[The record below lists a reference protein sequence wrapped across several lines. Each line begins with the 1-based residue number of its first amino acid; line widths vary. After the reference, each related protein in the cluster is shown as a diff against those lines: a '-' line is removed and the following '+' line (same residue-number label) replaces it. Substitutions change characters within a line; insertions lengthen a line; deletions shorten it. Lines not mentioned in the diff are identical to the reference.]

1 VDRIPAVAEKASPKE
16 GAIPKKCA
24 PPKKQIAAKGKTLA
38 VSPRKEAKATKKTVQ
53 PALAKDSAMPAIRAY
68 EIKKCFF
75 IGDWVAGLDGR
86 QISQRYAA
94 ISVVPRVVSVPADP
108 NPRFGRFSSGQA
120 CMRTASRGKGAIESR
135 N

>member
-1 VDRIPAVAEKASPKE
+1 MAEKASPKE

-86 QISQRYAA
+86 QIAQRYAA
-94 ISVVPRVVSVPADP
+94 ISVVNSQASPQDLSNPVCAPPPRTRPLTSPIRA
-108 NPRFGRFSSGQA
+108 SGWSA
-120 CMRTASRGKGAIESR
+120 RPTT
-135 N
+135 

>member
-1 VDRIPAVAEKASPKE
+1 VRENVDRIPAVAEKASPKE
-16 GAIPKKCA
+16 GATPKKCA

-53 PALAKDSAMPAIRAY
+53 PARAKDSAMPAIRVY

-86 QISQRYAA
+86 QIAQRYAA
-94 ISVVPRVVSVPADP
+94 ISVAPAVAAPR
-108 NPRFGRFSSGQA
+108 
-120 CMRTASRGKGAIESR
+120 
-135 N
+135 